1 MTVINKKRPEDQAVS
16 EALGFLLIFT
26 MVIVGIGL
34 VTLYGYPMLIQQQTS
49 ADEKIME
56 KNLIVLQND
65 AKSITYKSVPYK
77 ETALKIG
84 GGAMT
89 VYNKSRSSAG
99 FKVYDTDGVYY
110 IGSAPDYI
118 FPVGELVYVSDSAD
132 TNLSLQNGAV
142 VKRQHL
148 ETGSVMLAEPRW
160 FYDDYTK
167 TLVINLIVINS
178 SNTMS
183 RAGIGTVQ
191 MQLGQIGYTNVNLPA
206 GKTLCVK
213 YTDSNY
219 VTAWNTYFINSMGMV
234 PVTTPLET
242 GGYCLTSNPNTLVIK
257 TFEVIIRS
265 V

>member
-1 MTVINKKRPEDQAVS
+1 MTAINKERPEDRAVS

-56 KNLIVLQND
+56 KNMIVLQND
-65 AKSITYKSVPYK
+65 VKSLTYKSVPYK
-77 ETALKIG
+77 ETSLKIG
-84 GGAMT
+84 GGAMS
-89 VYNKSRSSAG
+89 VYNQSRSPAG
-99 FKVYDTDGVYY
+99 FMVYDTVGVYY
-110 IGSAPDYI
+110 IGTATANIY
-118 FPVGELVYVSDSAD
+118 PVGELVYVSDSAD

-148 ETGSVMLAEPRW
+148 EAGSVMLSEPRW
-160 FYDDYTK
+160 FYDEYTK
-167 TLVINLIVINS
+167 TFVVNFIAINS
-178 SNTMS
+178 TDTMA

-191 MQLGQIGYTNVNLPA
+191 MELGETGYTRYDTT
-206 GKTLCVK
+206 GKTICVK
-213 YTDSNY
+213 YTDPYYSD
-219 VTAWNTYFINSMGMV
+219 AWNAYFINTMGMV
-234 PVTTPLET
+234 PDPLGT
-242 GGYCLTSNPNTLVIK
+242 VAGGYCLTSASDTLVVK

>member
-1 MTVINKKRPEDQAVS
+1 MVIDKKQPEDLAVS

-56 KNLIVLQND
+56 KNMIVLQND
-65 AKSITYKSVPYK
+65 AKSLTYKSVPYK

-84 GGAMT
+84 GGTMT
-89 VYNKSRSSAG
+89 VYNQSRSAAG
-99 FKVYDTDGVYY
+99 IMVYDTDGVYY
-110 IGSAPDYI
+110 TGSPAGDPY
-118 FPVGELVYVSDSAD
+118 PVGELVYVSDSAD

-167 TLVINLIVINS
+167 TLVINLIAINS
-178 SNTMS
+178 TNTMA
-183 RAGIGTVQ
+183 RAGIGVVQ
-191 MQLGQIGYTNVNLPA
+191 MELGQTGYINTDVS
-206 GKTLCVK
+206 GKTICVK
-213 YTDSNY
+213 YTDPNY
-219 VTAWNTYFINSMGMV
+219 VSAWNTYFTKTMGMI
-234 PVTTPLET
+234 PDGSGTHPD
-242 GGYCLTSNPNTLVIK
+242 GYCMTSNPNTLVVK
-257 TFEVIIRS
+257 TFEIIIRS